1 MSQTRKQFKVPPKR
15 YHPKGLGIL
24 FEDQDI
30 IVVDK
35 SCGLLSVSTDKE
47 TQLTAHYLLGQYVK
61 KGNSKSKNRVF
72 IVHRI
77 DKHTSGVLIFA
88 KTEQSKRFLQD
99 EWKSFSKTYFA
110 VVAGK
115 LPEQQGEIVS
125 YLTENRAFKVY
136 SVQDSS
142 LGKISKTNYQVLK
155 ETEEYSLLK
164 LNLLTGRKNQIR
176 VHLADIGNP
185 ILGDKAYGVKS
196 NEVKRLLLHSSSLSF
211 IHPVTKQKMTIEAD
225 LPKDF
230 SKFG

>member
-15 YHPKGLGIL
+15 YHPKGLSIL

-47 TQLTAHYLLGQYVK
+47 AELTAHFLLGQYVK

-88 KTEQSKRFLQD
+88 KTEQAKRFLQD
-99 EWKSFSKTYFA
+99 EWKSFSKTYHT

-115 LPEQQGEIVS
+115 MPEQEGQIVS
-125 YLTENRAFKVY
+125 YLTENRAFRVY
-136 SVQDSS
+136 SVQDAS
-142 LGKISKTNYQVLK
+142 LGKLSKTNYQVLK

-164 LNLLTGRKNQIR
+164 INLLTGRKNQIR
-176 VHLADIGNP
+176 VHLADLDRP
-185 ILGDKAYGVKS
+185 ILGDKVYGIKS
-196 NEVKRLLLHSSSLSF
+196 NDVNRLMLHSSSLAF
-211 IHPVTKQKMTIEAD
+211 IHPVTKKKMTVEAT
-225 LPKDF
+225 LPKEF